1 MRSYKVLEVKQK
13 ALTRTH
19 RLNGRKMQAILN
31 REAQAGWTF
40 DKAVSG
46 ETLFLDRSTCMLIFY
61 QEAEPAPSSRGC

>member
-1 MRSYKVLEVKQK
+1 MRSYKVVEVKQK

-19 RLNGRKMQAILN
+19 RFNGRKMQSILN
-31 REAQAGWTF
+31 RHAEEGWLF

-61 QEAEPAPSSRGC
+61 QDH